1 MKCYGTICL
10 SYIVRYA
17 CALQSRRQDAAVPEP
32 LDDSA
37 GQLTS
42 RRSLSGDV
50 LRVVSVRGHGF
61 VGY

>member
-1 MKCYGTICL
+1 MKCLGTICL
-10 SYIVRYA
+10 SYIVRCA
-17 CALQSRRQDAAVPEP
+17 CALQSRRQDAAVPEL

-42 RRSLSGDV
+42 RHSLSGDA
-50 LRVVSVRGHGF
+50 LWVVSVRGHGF